1 MPAAGFS
8 NEKFAILTNDY
19 FTAPGSITAIFTW
32 DPSLVG
38 GPPTAQ
44 DFVRLVPLDV
54 VIRVTYTPLGT
65 PQPAQP
71 TGPACDLVE
80 LTSTVPPQIYWATAW
95 AKMSGLPAAPVT
107 VVLTNPANPPNP
119 QQLGFAASKNGNP
132 APAQTL
138 TLTLG
143 GNNNAWVPFCIAGN
157 AQSNAVGDAVI
168 VPQDAGGNP
177 FTSHPM
183 TVFWYDNAQLTIT
196 PKDDYNKMRQRMVAV
211 TFSGAVTV
219 RPDGMPAGAP
229 ALMALRLAFIQN
241 GSFNRTYTYAMPFA
255 VWARSLAVNQRHIPP
270 TFSYNGAGTEAITLP
285 TQLDMVDG
293 SISPVYNSKGRAM
306 KHPAGSPLVA
316 NIHSS
321 DTPLAGSLPPARV
334 LIPGKSVNSNPPQG
348 SFIVWP
354 QTRVVLAD
362 NFQTWL
368 VVTHAGGNGQ
378 LPAGAPYTA
387 RCSSAAGN

>member
-1 MPAAGFS
+1 
-8 NEKFAILTNDY
+8 
-19 FTAPGSITAIFTW
+19 
-32 DPSLVG
+32 
-38 GPPTAQ
+38 
-44 DFVRLVPLDV
+44 
-54 VIRVTYTPLGT
+54 
-65 PQPAQP
+65 
-71 TGPACDLVE
+71 
-80 LTSTVPPQIYWATAW
+80 
-95 AKMSGLPAAPVT
+95 
-107 VVLTNPANPPNP
+107 
-119 QQLGFAASKNGNP
+119 
-132 APAQTL
+132 
-138 TLTLG
+138 
-143 GNNNAWVPFCIAGN
+143 
-157 AQSNAVGDAVI
+157 
-168 VPQDAGGNP
+168 
-177 FTSHPM
+177 M

-285 TQLDMVDG
+285 TRLDMVDG

-387 RCSSAAGN
+387 LLVGGWQLNVDSNNTGTPQRATLAPPNPAAPPVAPPSTTGTPANVALRALQNYQWTGPTLTGPQNNTTLP